1 MGTAVSVVVYD
12 FGFNPFWTKTPDISN
27 WLSVLLDL
35 LLFFVGIRLFYHLF
49 QKRKIWVKIFT
60 IGGWLF
66 LALLAFFILPEKINA
81 NVSDSRFLILKIIL
95 YIGIILSFIIELS
108 YILQFVY
115 RGSVSPATLFVG
127 SFFFIILVGAFL
139 LKLPNATNGGISAVD
154 ALFTSTS
161 AVCVTGLVVVD
172 TATHFTNFGKL
183 IILFLIQAGGLGIM
197 TFAGLFAF
205 AVTGA
210 SSLKTRLAFQ
220 DVMRRREMSNIMRF
234 IGQVVMVT
242 FLFELIG
249 AVCIYLS
256 LPANMFPREMDK
268 IFFSV
273 FHSVSAFCNAGF
285 STLSNGLYEPALR
298 YNYSMQLFIALLV
311 ILGGMGFPIVFNLA
325 RYFRVKIANLFFR
338 ATGST
343 TRLYFPK
350 LIALNSRLALVVSL
364 VLLTLGFVAY
374 FFFELGYSLQAHPS
388 LGGKVV
394 TSFFGSVTPRT
405 AGFNTVDMSMISLPT
420 IMIYLLFMWIGASP
434 GSTGGGIKTTTFGV
448 AFLNMVS
455 TLRGKDRTEVFR
467 SEISHNSIRR
477 AFTLVFISLLFIGLS
492 VFLISIND
500 SDKGLIRIAF
510 EAFSAFGTVGLSLGI
525 TGGLTTFS
533 KVVVMITMFVGRVG
547 TVTLMAAFIRQTK
560 HLYYRY
566 PQEDISF

>member
-388 LGGKVV
+388 LGGKIV